1 MSGMKEELA
10 AEIRRIDGNHD
21 MGASAL
27 AEALEPWIAAR
38 LRGEAQR
45 EDDAAPAPVAGEAVA
60 YWLAVDPNGTV
71 TYGLTTDDA
80 NGGAVSRQQVNDY
93 INETDVAQRIVGV
106 AALAQNRASQ
116 GAEVDA
122 LRTELAALKGDTSG
136 FSGANSDDLHVD
148 HFAAAMKGKLTLAR
162 SKGRSG
168 WEDREDCPQQRLSDM
183 LRAHVEKGD
192 PIDVANFAMFLH
204 QRGESILPGL
214 AERECP
220 HRTAAIALRAASGD
234 SQAEVAE

>member
-1 MSGMKEELA
+1 MSQ
-10 AEIRRIDGNHD
+10 NYNN
-21 MGASAL
+21 
-27 AEALEPWIAAR
+27 P
-38 LRGEAQR
+38 
-45 EDDAAPAPVAGEAVA
+45 DDLSQFAAPAPVAGDAVQRVIDA
-60 YWLAVDPNGTV
+60 IQFDDHGTQVDVIGPHV
-71 TYGLTTDDA
+71 RA
-80 NGGAVSRQQVNDY
+80 
-93 INETDVAQRIVGV
+93 RIE
-106 AALAQNRASQ
+106 AALAQDRASQ
-116 GAEVDA
+116 AAEVDA

-204 QRGESILPGL
+204 QRGESILASQAGAAVDTSTNEAWIARAESKL
-214 AERECP
+214 ATQPPAVGVDVSDEMVERAFRKSKSGGYETEREQM
-220 HRTAAIALRAASGD
+220 RAALHAALRTGGGA
-234 SQAEVAE
+234 